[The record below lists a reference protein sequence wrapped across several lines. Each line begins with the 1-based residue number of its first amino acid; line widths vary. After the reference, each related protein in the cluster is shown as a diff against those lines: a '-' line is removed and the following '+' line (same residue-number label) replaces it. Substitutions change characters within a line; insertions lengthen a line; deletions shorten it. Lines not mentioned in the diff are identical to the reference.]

1 MAGQAGGHIFRLA
14 GSWGVRFPETNGAGF
29 HVLRRGEAWL
39 ITPNRAPVALRPG
52 DVVFSPTGRD
62 HGICHGPLPIDR
74 LSVPS
79 TQQPDSVSADAEI
92 VCGGYQHVPGQ
103 LHPFLRSMP
112 ETVVMTP
119 DYDRHPSLRRLV
131 GLVAEEMQD
140 GRPQAG
146 LMIPALLDLLLIHTL
161 RWWKQHGGWPAVADM
176 GIAAALQAVHADLRA
191 PWTVRRLSDVA
202 GCSPATFTRRFTAAL
217 GESPMSY
224 VIGRRLM
231 HGAWLLRSTREP
243 LAAVARRTGYSS
255 EFAFSAAFSKR
266 FLIAPGRYRNRYA

>member
-1 MAGQAGGHIFRLA
+1 MGGQAGGHVFRLS
-14 GSWGVRFPETNGAGF
+14 GSWGVRFPVTNGAGF
-29 HVLRRGEAWL
+29 HLIQRGAAWL
-39 ITPNRAPVALRPG
+39 ITANRTPVALRPG

-62 HGICHGPLPIDR
+62 HGICHGPLPLNR
-74 LSVPS
+74 LSVPPA
-79 TQQPDSVSADAEI
+79 QRPDPVSVDAEF
-92 VCGGYQHVPGQ
+92 VCGGYQHVPGP

-140 GRPQAG
+140 GRAEAG

-161 RWWKQHGGWPAVADM
+161 RWWKEQGDWSAVTDTE
-176 GIAAALQAVHADLRA
+176 IAAALQAIHADLRA
-191 PWTVRRLSDVA
+191 PWTLRRLSDVA
-202 GCSPATFTRRFTAAL
+202 GMQPATFSRRFTAAV
-217 GESPMSY
+217 GEPPMTY
-224 VIGRRLM
+224 VIGRRLA

-266 FLIAPGRYRNRYA
+266 FSIAPGRYRQRHG